1 MSTLKEIKL
10 SPSFF
15 PLCTE
20 GEKDS
25 AILINLVRGCPLD
38 PDLVHW
44 CLKLFCHFILITT
57 KARAKSLDHQSEV
70 RMQSGFIA
78 IVETEAIFSRA
89 TTESPSFVKLKIFEW
104 ALKDVWLALQII
116 GLTVELY
123 KNLRRTEW
131 KLFYF

>member
-1 MSTLKEIKL
+1 MNILKEIKL

-25 AILINLVRGCPLD
+25 ATLINLVQGCCPLD

-57 KARAKSLDHQSEV
+57 KVCVKFLDHQSEV
-70 RMQSGFIA
+70 RMQSVIA
-78 IVETEAIFSRA
+78 IVKTEAIFSRA
-89 TTESPSFVKLKIFEW
+89 TTKSPSFVKLKIFEW
-104 ALKDVWLALQII
+104 TLKDVWLALQII